1 MQQLDSKELK
11 QLATMVSKYA
21 VSQDS
26 NIKQQIE
33 KKQQQL
39 TQKGVSPKDIH
50 FVTAKVGL
58 LVKEHMVYDLK
69 QKLINMHMSKGF
81 SRQETVKHSIDFS
94 QN

>member
-1 MQQLDSKELK
+1 MPQLDNNELK

-21 VSQDS
+21 LSQDS

-39 TQKGVSPKDIH
+39 SKQGVSQKDIH

-58 LVKEHMVYDLK
+58 LIKEHMVYDLK
-69 QKLINMHMSKGF
+69 RKLINLHMANGF
-81 SRQETVKHSIDFS
+81 SKQEHIQRSLDF
-94 QN
+94 N